1 MWQIDNTYYFLL
13 LLIIPILG
21 LLALIHFRWQD
32 KAQKSFGTGNYLAKL
47 APDRSRHKVVLKTI
61 VALCAIFMLILALVN
76 PKIGT
81 KTETVKRQG
90 IDIVFAIDVSKSMLA
105 EDIAPNRLEKT
116 KQLASQIINNLGTDR
131 IGIVGYAG
139 QAFPML
145 PITTDY
151 NMAKMY
157 LREMNTD
164 MVSSMGTA
172 LSDAIEVSSRFFDN
186 PETGKV
192 IILLSDGEDHGDG
205 IAEAVELAKE
215 KNISIITIALGSEEG
230 GTIPMRENGRLV
242 GEKKDFEGQTVITK
256 MNPETLEEIAQAT
269 GGSFILGNHTKEVV
283 DMVENGLRDI
293 KKTDFESQ
301 QIAEFQSYFQ
311 WFLALALVLLIIH
324 IFMTERKTAWVQK
337 RNLFNDKS

>member
-1 MWQIDNTYYFLL
+1 MWQLDNTYYLLFLL
-13 LLIIPILG
+13 VIPVLG
-21 LLALIHFRWQD
+21 LLAFWYFRWQD
-32 KAQKSFGTGNYLAKL
+32 KKQKAFGTDGYLTKL
-47 APDRSRHKVVLKTI
+47 APEVSRPKVVLKTI
-61 VALCAIFMLILALVN
+61 FALITLLMLILALVN

-116 KQLASQIINNLGTDR
+116 KQLATQIINNLGTDR

-172 LSDAIEVSSRFFDN
+172 LSDAIEVSSQFFDDPN
-186 PETGKV
+186 TSKV
-192 IILLSDGEDHGDG
+192 IMLFSDGEDHGEG
-205 IAEAVELAKE
+205 IAEAVDIAKD
-215 KNISIITIALGSEEG
+215 KNISIITIAVGTEEG
-230 GTIPMRENGRLV
+230 GNIPIRENGRIADY
-242 GEKKDFEGQTVITK
+242 KKDAEGNTVITK
-256 MNPETLEEIAQAT
+256 MNSETLQEIAEET
-269 GGSFILGNHTKEVV
+269 GGAFILGNHTKEVV
-283 DMVENGLRDI
+283 SLVENNIRDI

-311 WFLALALVLLIIH
+311 WFLVIALLLIIVQL
-324 IFMTERKTAWVQK
+324 FMTERKTAWVQK
-337 RNLFNDKS
+337 RNLFNEKS